1 MESALRPVWDV
12 LRAVNGMSTNSVLQ
26 EFFVAGGTLWGEA
39 PSYIVRPADE
49 ELYRLT
55 LSGEYCNVL
64 AARQM
69 GKSSLMVRVS
79 NRLQEAGVT
88 TAILD
93 ISILGGG
100 FSTPEAWFFG
110 FIDEL
115 AVQLGLDV
123 DVDAWWEAHANHNPV
138 QRFSNFLR
146 DVVLVEIQ
154 KPIAI
159 FVDEIDSAL
168 GIAFTDDFFAA
179 IRAAY
184 NGRASQAEFKRLT
197 FILLGVARPADLI
210 LDRNR
215 TPYNIG
221 THIHLSDF
229 TLSELD
235 PFQSVF
241 ETFYPGQG
249 TEIVAWV
256 MDWTNGQPYLTQKL
270 CGELIHDLKDDCS
283 QERVNQS
290 VKRLFFSEEA
300 RKESNLRAILDRIE
314 SSPRKVKMLQLYG
327 QILDGQAVADEE
339 RSPAKTELKLT
350 GLVHRSALGNLEVR
364 NRIYQT
370 VFDPDWV
377 RKNLPAAQTRQLTI
391 LVSLLAILAFI
402 IAGYALYQQQKQ
414 PSLTYAEQFQ
424 TSNSPDVKLTSLA
437 RLLEL
442 DSRPNSQAYELY
454 SSLSHQEKLSLFTEL
469 SSPQNVAEE
478 LVTLIEAV
486 YQENEN
492 TPAGNEMLGAMRS
505 GAGANRRSRRAG
517 LENRNRILAQGATG
531 SQPQSKRADGSQF
544 LRQRLGGE
552 RHTRPPE
559 LRRAL
564 RPGDGADRHQKPTRP
579 PSTIYKRSGIRT
591 RPARRRSAAAIQ
603 ANPALA
609 YTIYQNPVASRD
621 LLAFIT
627 PVTASATPE
636 ATRNL
641 NRSPTP
647 PPSPLAAQNPSPSP
661 VATQEQPSPYAGWI
675 AFGYGEGNRR
685 EIYIMNPATGL
696 RQQITNNGFID
707 ESPSFSPD
715 NWKLVYASNRSQG
728 GWELYAYDLK
738 KGTEQQ
744 LTSFDGQARF
754 PVWSREPG
762 DTRIVFEGRTF
773 DTATII
779 NLWMVDSASGELT
792 QLTSSGADSRPA
804 WSPDGSKIVF
814 GRPTADTNG
823 DGRITANDISDI
835 YTLDL
840 NTMEERKLT
849 DTPAFNDF
857 NFAWSPDG
865 EWIAFT
871 SVRFDANGDGAINL
885 SDSQDLYL
893 IPADGSGQN
902 SEQHLSVE
910 AGPVFS
916 PSWSPDGRFIL
927 VLITFSEGQ
936 SAIWR
941 YDTRSGNIARITET
955 GPYYQPAYSKPA
967 ISISTP

>member
-1 MESALRPVWDV
+1 MERALRPVWDV
-12 LRAVNGMSTNSVLQ
+12 FRTGDGMNANSVLQ

-69 GKSSLMVRVS
+69 GKSSLMVRVA

-100 FSTPEAWFFG
+100 FSTPEAWFYG

-115 AVQLGLDV
+115 AVQLGLEA

-184 NGRASQAEFKRLT
+184 NARASQAEFKRLT

-235 PFQSVF
+235 AFQSVF
-241 ETFYPGQG
+241 ESFYPGQG
-249 TEIVAWV
+249 TEIVTWA

-270 CGELIHDLKDDCS
+270 CGELIHDLQEDCS

-290 VKRLFFSEEA
+290 VKRLFFTEEA

-314 SSPRKVKMLQLYG
+314 SSPRKVKMLQIYG

-339 RSPAKTELKLT
+339 RSPAKNELKLT
-350 GLVHRSALGNLEVR
+350 GLVRRSAQGNLEVR

-370 VFDPDWV
+370 VFDPEWV
-377 RKNLPAAQTRQLTI
+377 RKSLPPAQTRQLTI
-391 LVSLLAILAFI
+391 LVALLAILAVI
-402 IAGYALYQQQKQ
+402 IAGYSLYQQQIQ
-414 PSLTYAEQFQ
+414 PTLTYAEQFQ

-442 DSRPNSQAYELY
+442 DSRPNSQAHELY
-454 SSLSHQEKLSLFTEL
+454 AGLSHQEKLSLFTEL
-469 SSPQNVAEE
+469 SSPQNVAQE
-478 LVTLIEAV
+478 LVTVIESV
-486 YQENEN
+486 YQDNEN
-492 TPAGNEMLGAMRS
+492 TPSGNEILNAMRMVL
-505 GAGANRRSRRAG
+505 GQIGAAGAPGLKTEIEFWLKGRQEASQNQNKLTAVSFYDSAWAESVTRGHPNYAVRFDRA
-517 LENRNRILAQGATG
+517 T
-531 SQPQSKRADGSQF
+531 
-544 LRQRLGGE
+544 
-552 RHTRPPE
+552 
-559 LRRAL
+559 AL
-564 RPGDGADRHQKPTRP
+564 IASEAYASAFEDLQAVWEQD
-579 PSTIYKRSGIRT
+579 
-591 RPARRRSAAAIQ
+591 PARQAEIRAAIQ
-603 ANPALA
+603 GNPALA
-609 YTIYQNPVASRD
+609 YTIYQNPAASRD

-627 PVTASATPE
+627 PVAASATPE
-636 ATRNL
+636 ATR
-641 NRSPTP
+641 SPTLP
-647 PPSPLAAQNPSPSP
+647 ATPRPSPLAAQNPSPPP

-675 AFGYGEGNRR
+675 AFGYGEENRR
-685 EIYIMNPATGL
+685 EIYIMNPATGE
-696 RQQITNNGFID
+696 RRQITNNGFID

-715 NWKLVYASNRSQG
+715 NWKLVYASNRSQA
-728 GWELYAYDLK
+728 GWELYVYDLK
-738 KGTEQQ
+738 KGTELQ

-754 PVWSREPG
+754 PVWSRKPG

-792 QLTSSGADSRPA
+792 QLTDSGADSRPA

-823 DGRITANDISDI
+823 DGRITANDISNI

-849 DTPAFNDF
+849 DTPTFNDF

-871 SVRFDANGDGAINL
+871 SVRFDANGDGVINL
-885 SDSQDLYL
+885 SDSRDLFM
-893 IPADGSGQN
+893 IPANGSGQN

-941 YDTRSGNIARITET
+941 YDTRSGNLTRLTET

-967 ISISTP
+967 IALPTP

>member
-1 MESALRPVWDV
+1 M
-12 LRAVNGMSTNSVLQ
+12 NTNSTLQ

-49 ELYRLT
+49 ELFRLT

-69 GKSSLMVRVS
+69 GKSSLMVRVA
-79 NRLQEAGVT
+79 NRLQDAGVA

-100 FSTPEAWFFG
+100 LSTPEAWFFG

-115 AVQLGLDV
+115 AVQLGLDE

-154 KPIAI
+154 KPITI

-168 GIAFTDDFFAA
+168 GMTFTDDFFAA

-184 NGRASQAEFKRLT
+184 NARASQAEFKRLT

-235 PFQSVF
+235 AFQSVF
-241 ETFYPGQG
+241 ESFYPGQG
-249 TEIVAWV
+249 TEIVTWA

-270 CGELIHDLKDDCS
+270 CGELIHDLQDDCS
-283 QERVNQS
+283 QERVNQT
-290 VKRLFFSEEA
+290 VKRLFFAEEA

-314 SSPRKVKMLQLYG
+314 SSPRKVKMLQIYG
-327 QILDGQAVADEE
+327 QILDGQPVTDEE

-350 GLVHRSALGNLEVR
+350 GLVRPSPQGELEVR

-370 VFDPDWV
+370 VFDQHWV
-377 RKNLPAAQTRQLTI
+377 QKNLPQTRTRQVAI
-391 LVSLLAILAFI
+391 LASLLAILAFF
-402 IAGYALYQQQKQ
+402 IAGYALYRQQIQ
-414 PSLTYAEQFQ
+414 PSLTFAEQFQ

-442 DSRPNSQAYELY
+442 DSHPNSQAYELY
-454 SSLSHQEKLSLFTEL
+454 SSLSHQEKLSLFTDL

-478 LVTLIEAV
+478 LVTVIEAV

-492 TPAGNEMLGAMRS
+492 TPAGNEILSAMRMVL
-505 GAGANRRSRRAG
+505 GQIGAAGAPGLKTEIEFWLKGRQEANENQNELTAVSFYDSAWAESVTRSHPNYAVRFDRAM
-517 LENRNRILAQGATG
+517 
-531 SQPQSKRADGSQF
+531 
-544 LRQRLGGE
+544 
-552 RHTRPPE
+552 
-559 LRRAL
+559 AL
-564 RPGDGADRHQKPTRP
+564 IAAGDNAAASEDLQAVWEQD
-579 PSTIYKRSGIRT
+579 
-591 RPARRRSAAAIQ
+591 PARQAEVRAAIQ
-603 ANPALA
+603 ADPALA
-609 YTIYQNPVASRD
+609 YNIYQNPVANRD

-627 PVTASATPE
+627 PVAASATPE
-636 ATRNL
+636 ATRSS

-647 PPSPLAAQNPSPSP
+647 LPTAVAAKNPSPSP
-661 VATQEQPSPYAGWI
+661 AATQEQPSPYAGWI
-675 AFGYGEGNRR
+675 AFGFGEGNRR

-728 GWELYAYDLK
+728 GWELYIYDLK

-754 PVWSREPG
+754 PVWSPKPG
-762 DTRIVFEGRTF
+762 DPRIVFEGRTF

-779 NLWMVDSASGELT
+779 NLWMVDSASGELA

-804 WSPDGSKIVF
+804 WSPDGSQIVF
-814 GRPTADTNG
+814 GRPTADTTG

-840 NTMEERKLT
+840 KSLKEKKLT

-871 SVRFDANGDGAINL
+871 SVRFDANGDGALNL

-893 IPADGSGQN
+893 IRADGSGQN
-902 SEQHLSVE
+902 SEQRLSLE

-927 VLITFSEGQ
+927 VLITFREGQ

-941 YDTRSGNIARITET
+941 YDTRSGNLTRITET
-955 GPYYQPAYSKPA
+955 GPYYQPTYSKAA
-967 ISISTP
+967 ISLSTP

>member
-1 MESALRPVWDV
+1 MESTLRLVWGV
-12 LRAVNGMSTNSVLQ
+12 FWTASGMKTNPTVQ
-26 EFFVAGGTLWGEA
+26 EFFVAGGTLWSEA
-39 PSYIVRPADE
+39 PSYIVRPADD
-49 ELYRLT
+49 ELFKLA
-55 LSGEYCNVL
+55 LAGEYCNIL

-69 GKSSLMVRVS
+69 GKSSLMVRVA
-79 NRLQEAGVT
+79 NRLQEAKVV

-93 ISILGGG
+93 ISVLGGG
-100 FSTPEAWFFG
+100 ISSPEAWFFG

-115 AVQLGLDV
+115 AVQLGLDE
-123 DVDAWWEAHANHNPV
+123 DVNAWWEAHANHNAV

-168 GIAFTDDFFAA
+168 GMAFTDDFFAA

-184 NGRASQAEFKRLT
+184 NARASQAEFKRLT

-215 TPYNIG
+215 TPYNVG

-229 TLSELD
+229 TLNELE
-235 PFQSVF
+235 PFQNVF

-249 TEIVAWV
+249 TEIIAWV

-270 CGELIHDLKDDCS
+270 CSELIQNLENPCTQDS
-283 QERVNQS
+283 VNQTVNS
-290 VKRLFFSEEA
+290 LFFTEEA

-314 SSPRKVKMLQLYG
+314 SSPRKIKMLQLYG
-327 QILDGQAVADEE
+327 KILRGQPVADEE

-350 GLVHRSALGNLEVR
+350 GLVCRSAQGNLEVR

-370 VFDPDWV
+370 VFDQDWV
-377 RKNLPAAQTRQLTI
+377 EKNLPQARTRQVTI
-391 LVSLLAILAFI
+391 LASLLALLAFI
-402 IAGYALYQQQKQ
+402 IAGYALYQQQIQ
-414 PSLTYAEQFQ
+414 PSLTYAEQFK

-442 DSRPNSQAYELY
+442 DSRPSSQAYELY

-478 LVTLIEAV
+478 LVTVIEAV
-486 YQENEN
+486 YQNNEN
-492 TPAGNEMLGAMRS
+492 TQAGNEILGAMRMVL
-505 GAGANRRSRRAG
+505 GQIGAAGAPGLKTEIEFWLKGRQEASDKKNELTAVSFYDSAWAESVTRGHPNYTVRYDRAIA
-517 LENRNRILAQGATG
+517 LIATG
-531 SQPQSKRADGSQF
+531 AYAAAFDDLQAVWEQDHA
-544 LRQRLGGE
+544 RQAE
-552 RHTRPPE
+552 I
-559 LRRAL
+559 
-564 RPGDGADRHQKPTRP
+564 
-579 PSTIYKRSGIRT
+579 ST
-591 RPARRRSAAAIQ
+591 AIQ

-609 YTIYQNPVASRD
+609 YAIYQNPAASRD

-627 PVTASATPE
+627 PVAPSETPA
-636 ATRNL
+636 ATRSPNP
-641 NRSPTP
+641 SPTP
-647 PPSPLAAQNPSPSP
+647 LPSPVAAQNPSPSP
-661 VATQEQPSPYAGWI
+661 TSIQEQPSPYAGWI
-675 AFGYGEGNRR
+675 TFGFGEGNRR
-685 EIYIMNPATGL
+685 EIFIMNPTTGA

-707 ESPSFSPD
+707 EAPSFSPD

-754 PVWSREPG
+754 PVWSPAPG
-762 DTRIVFEGRTF
+762 DGRIVFEGRTF
-773 DTATII
+773 VSETII
-779 NLWMVDSASGELT
+779 NIWMVDAASGDLQ
-792 QLTSSGADSRPA
+792 QLTHRGADSRPR
-804 WSPDGSKIVF
+804 WSPDGSQIVF
-814 GRPTADTNG
+814 GRATTDTTG
-823 DGRITANDISDI
+823 DGRITANDAADI

-840 NTMEERKLT
+840 ASHQEKNLT
-849 DTPAFNDF
+849 GTPAFDDF
-857 NFAWSPDG
+857 NFDWSPDG

-871 SVRFDANGDGAINL
+871 SVRFDVNGDGAINL

-893 IPADGSGQN
+893 LRADGNQQN
-902 SEQHLSVE
+902 TERRISLE

-927 VLITFSEGQ
+927 VLVAYNDGQ
-936 SAIWR
+936 NAIWR
-941 YDTRSGNIARITET
+941 YDTRNGNFTRITEPGT
-955 GPYYQPAYSKPA
+955 YYQPTYSRAA
-967 ISISTP
+967 ILPNMP